1 MICNWNSNLLF
12 DGYPLERTERK
23 LTRGTRPDDLIVL
36 GTVSMYGQHV
46 SLSVGKFI
54 YVFVGVYPLRT

>member
-23 LTRGTRPDDLIVL
+23 LTRATRPDDLIVL
-36 GTVSMYGQHV
+36 GPVFMYGQHV
-46 SLSVGKFI
+46 SLSVENSYMSLLGFI
-54 YVFVGVYPLRT
+54 P